1 MFQCLIFSGCREWKH
16 THIHTH
22 THTHTHTN
30 THTHKHKTTTVVCSI
45 YQGIKAPCIS
55 MSSVNKYDWLR
66 KCDERVVNACTVSWY
81 CRQQLILAL
90 WDYIADNIYILYVM
104 HKPWMW
110 TIHRLH
116 CFPTFLSEK
125 ELPDFAVIRNR
136 IALCLQIV
144 LAETACHMA
153 NVGITGLSESKLCSA
168 FCFAWS
174 MALASNPWI
183 VCANAVPCFDIA
195 CKMEAYLSWCRPS
208 LHHD

>member
-1 MFQCLIFSGCREWKH
+1 M
-16 THIHTH
+16 
-22 THTHTHTN
+22 
-30 THTHKHKTTTVVCSI
+30 TTTVVCST
-45 YQGIKAPCIS
+45 YWGIKAPCIS

-66 KCDERVVNACTVSWY
+66 KCDESVAC
-81 CRQQLILAL
+81 LMLAL
-90 WDYIADNIYILYVM
+90 WAYIADNIYILYVM

-125 ELPDFAVIRNR
+125 ELPDFAVIGNR

-144 LAETACHMA
+144 LAETTCHMA
-153 NVGITGLSESKLCSA
+153 YVSITGLSESKLCSA

-174 MALASNPWI
+174 MAFASNPWI
-183 VCANAVPCFDIA
+183 VHASAVPCFDIA